1 MPPPP
6 PEFRNHAGPDGTQRE
21 RFGQL
26 LPKFERS
33 GFEDRRH
40 RHLVGTW
47 ADNLTLAIVT
57 CSLDIAKI
65 PDLILRFLVAAVPE
79 PLAKVLQV
87 SRAFPGP

>member
-1 MPPPP
+1 MPPLFPP

-40 RHLVGTW
+40 RHLVRAG

-57 CSLDIAKI
+57 LTLAKSLIFSLDFW
-65 PDLILRFLVAAVPE
+65 LQWFLN
-79 PLAKVLQV
+79 L
-87 SRAFPGP
+87 